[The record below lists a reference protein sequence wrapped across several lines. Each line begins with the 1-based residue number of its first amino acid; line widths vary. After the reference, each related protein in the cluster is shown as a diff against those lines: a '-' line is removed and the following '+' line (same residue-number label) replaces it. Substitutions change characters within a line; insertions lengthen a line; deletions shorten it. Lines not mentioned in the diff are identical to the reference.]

1 MQITDTQLS
10 AQLEELKACGARSV
24 NPCLTAQYIAL
35 SDQRV
40 RQVFLQK
47 IKQDY
52 VFKGISCLNK
62 VGIPENKY
70 VYFAFECP
78 PNIFC
83 LVNPSFAVVVNFVD
97 GYVVSIIDPYIPS
110 NDSSPKLPPEIF
122 KTWQHSYEEDVED
135 VRVYRPSGFNFP
147 PTFFRE
153 AMTFKRNGEF
163 LLTVPGPADVPE
175 LIVGTWQAETSN
187 QIRVRFER
195 NQREPFTLQIISIDQ
210 EVLKVRRI

>member
-1 MQITDTQLS
+1 MQITATQFN
-10 AQLEELKACGARSV
+10 AQLEDLKSCGARSV

-40 RQVFLQK
+40 RQVFFQK
-47 IKQDY
+47 IKQGY

-62 VGIPENKY
+62 IGIPENKY

-78 PNIFC
+78 PDIFC

-97 GYVVSIIDPYIPS
+97 GYVVSILDPYIG
-110 NDSSPKLPPEIF
+110 SSEIPPEIF

-135 VRVYRPSGFNFP
+135 VRVYRPSGFDFP

-175 LIVGTWQAETSN
+175 LILGTWEAEASN
-187 QIRVRFER
+187 QIRVKFEKGKH
-195 NQREPFTLQIISIDQ
+195 EAFTLQIISIDQ
-210 EVLKVRRI
+210 EVLKVRRR